1 MTRMHN
7 PPHPGEVLADTV
19 LRKDSGSRYWRFNFR
34 INELEKV
41 LALGA
46 YPEVTLKLAR
56 ERRDEARRQWRRE
69 SIRLQSA
76 GQKSPRR
83 LTGSRRSV
91 ASGLQ
96 RIRPPARQLMPG
108 RFAGG

>member
-19 LRKDSGSRYWRFNFR
+19 LRKDGGSRYWRFNFR